1 MVADLLC
8 LGEPMVE
15 YNQRAGD
22 DFLRGHGGDV
32 SNVAV
37 AAARQGARA
46 GMVASL
52 GDDGHGRLFRDLWTA
67 EGVDASL
74 VRVDPAA
81 PTGVYFVSHGPDGHR
96 FDFLRKGSAASRLG
110 PADLPLDAIGR
121 CCILHLSAISL
132 AISDAACDAGFA
144 AMRAARA
151 GGARVSFDCNL
162 RRQLWGLD
170 RARAVV
176 AEALRHCDIA
186 LPSVD
191 DLAALIGT
199 DDPDAQAAFC
209 RDRGAAVIAV
219 KRGALGARVYRDG
232 GAVDIPAHPVQ
243 PIDATGAG
251 DCFDGAFLARLL
263 AGDAPEAAASYAA
276 VAAALSTTGYGAV
289 APIPRATTVRA
300 ALQAAVADRGARP
313 A

>member
-1 MVADLLC
+1 MTADLLC
-8 LGEPMVE
+8 LGEPLVE
-15 YNQRAGD
+15 YNQRGGD

-46 GMVASL
+46 GMVAAL
-52 GDDGHGRLFRDLWTA
+52 GDDGHGRLFLDLWA
-67 EGVDASL
+67 DEGVAADL
-74 VRVDPAA
+74 VRFDPAA

-96 FDFLRKGSAASRLG
+96 FDFLRRGSAASRMG
-110 PADLPLDAIGR
+110 PADLPLEAIGR
-121 CCILHLSAISL
+121 CRILHLSAISL

-151 GGARVSFDCNL
+151 GGSRVSFDCNL

-176 AEALRHCDIA
+176 SEALRHADVA

-199 DDPDAQAAFC
+199 DDVDAQAAFC
-209 RDRGAAVIAV
+209 LKRGAAVVAV
-219 KRGALGARVYRDG
+219 KRGALGVRVFWDG
-232 GAVDIPAHPVQ
+232 RAADVPAHPVR
-243 PIDATGAG
+243 PVDATGAG
-251 DCFDGAFLARLL
+251 DCFDGAFLARML
-263 AGDAPEAAASYAA
+263 AGDAPDAAAAYAG

-289 APIPRATTVRA
+289 APIPRADAVRA
-300 ALQAAVADRGARP
+300 AMGG
-313 A
+313 

>member
-1 MVADLLC
+1 VVAELLC

-15 YNQRAGD
+15 YNQRGGD

-46 GMVASL
+46 GMVAAV
-52 GDDGHGRLFRDLWTA
+52 GDDGHGRLFLDLWAA
-67 EGVDASL
+67 EGVDAEL

-96 FDFLRKGSAASRLG
+96 FDFLRRGSAASRMG
-110 PADLPLDAIGR
+110 PGDLPLEAIGR
-121 CCILHLSAISL
+121 CRILHLSAISL

-151 GGARVSFDCNL
+151 AGARVSFDCNL

-170 RARAVV
+170 RARAIV
-176 AEALRHCDIA
+176 AEALRLADIA

-199 DDPDAQAAFC
+199 EDPDAQAAFC
-209 RDRGAAVIAV
+209 LERGAAVVVV
-219 KRGALGARVYRDG
+219 KRGAQGARLFWDG
-232 GAVDIPAHPVQ
+232 RATDVPPHPVT
-243 PIDATGAG
+243 PVDATGAG

-263 AGDAPEAAASYAA
+263 AGDAPDAAARYAA
-276 VAAALSTTGYGAV
+276 TAAALSTTGFGAV
-289 APIPRATTVRA
+289 APVPRAKAVRTA
-300 ALQAAVADRGARP
+300 MGG
-313 A
+313 

>member
-1 MVADLLC
+1 VTADLLC
-8 LGEPMVE
+8 LGEPLVE
-15 YNQRAGD
+15 YNQRGGD

-46 GMVASL
+46 GMVAAL
-52 GDDGHGRLFRDLWTA
+52 GDDGHGRLFLDLWA
-67 EGVDASL
+67 DEGVAADL
-74 VRVDPAA
+74 VRFDPAA

-96 FDFLRKGSAASRLG
+96 FDFLRRGSAASRMG
-110 PADLPLDAIGR
+110 PADLPLEAIGR
-121 CCILHLSAISL
+121 CRILHLSAISL

-151 GGARVSFDCNL
+151 GGSRVSFDCNL

-176 AEALRHCDIA
+176 SEALRHADVA

-199 DDPDAQAAFC
+199 DDVDAQAAFC
-209 RDRGAAVIAV
+209 LKRGAAVVAV
-219 KRGALGARVYRDG
+219 KRGALGVRVFWDG
-232 GAVDIPAHPVQ
+232 RAADVPAHPVR
-243 PIDATGAG
+243 PVDATGAG
-251 DCFDGAFLARLL
+251 DCFDGAFLARML
-263 AGDAPEAAASYAA
+263 AGDAPDAAAAYAG

-289 APIPRATTVRA
+289 APIPRADAVRA
-300 ALQAAVADRGARP
+300 AMGG
-313 A
+313 